1 MKKKF
6 IRFGTLIFLL
16 VGGSILYYFFH
27 SPLDHALKATGMVEI
42 TQADLTPKI
51 SGYLIE
57 RNFIEGD
64 QVEKGQ
70 LIGKINPTDL
80 ALQYNQ
86 SLAAYQAAQAKL
98 DDLLAGSR
106 LDEIRSYEAAMIAKQ
121 ESRDKA
127 ASDYERFQKLYQNGA
142 VSTQDLDTYRVALAN
157 ADGAFKQAQAAYQVS
172 ILGARSD
179 TIAAQRHT
187 VEQAKSAMEAAQ
199 SLLNDTEL
207 RSPVSGRILSKNY
220 EVGEFIPAGA
230 SIATIGNLSESWV
243 KIYIPSTEIGKLT
256 LGQIVEVK
264 IDSHPNQIFQG
275 TIKEI
280 ATQAEFTPRQT
291 ITTKERANLVFAV
304 KVALSNQDEI
314 FKPGMPAEV
323 RIP

>member
-1 MKKKF
+1 MNKK
-6 IRFGTLIFLL
+6 ISIIILVLLMALAGTA
-16 VGGSILYYFFH
+16 YYFLH
-27 SPLDHALKATGMVEI
+27 RPVDSAITGTGMIEI

-57 RNFIEGD
+57 RNFKEGD
-64 QVEKGQ
+64 HVEKGQ
-70 LIGKINPTDL
+70 IIARISPVDL

-86 SLAAYQAAQAKL
+86 AVAAYQAAQSKL

-106 LDEIRSYEAAMIAKQ
+106 RDEIRSYEAAMITRQ

-127 ASDYERFQKLYQNGA
+127 ASDYERFQKLYQSGA
-142 VSTQDLDTYRVALAN
+142 VSILVLVFFRVALAN

-172 ILGARSD
+172 ILGTRSD
-179 TIAAQRHT
+179 AITTQKYL
-187 VEQAKSAMEAAQ
+187 VEQAKSTMESAK

-207 RSPVSGRILSKNY
+207 KSPISGRILSKNY
-220 EVGEFIPAGA
+220 EVGEFISAGA
-230 SIATIGNLSESWV
+230 AIATIGDLSESWV
-243 KIYIPSTEIGKLT
+243 KIYIPSTEIGNLT
-256 LGQIVEVK
+256 LGQPVEVR
-264 IDSHPNQIFQG
+264 IDSHPNRVFQG

-291 ITTKERANLVFAV
+291 ITSKERANLVFAV
-304 KVALSNQDEI
+304 KIDLPNQDQI